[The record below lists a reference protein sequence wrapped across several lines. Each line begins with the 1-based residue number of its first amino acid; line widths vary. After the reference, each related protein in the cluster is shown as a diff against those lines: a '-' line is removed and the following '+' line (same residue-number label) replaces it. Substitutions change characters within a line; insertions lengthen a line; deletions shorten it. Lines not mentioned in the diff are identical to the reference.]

1 MTIER
6 VGFIGL
12 GIMGKPMALNLLKA
26 GFAVTVYNRT
36 PQRVAPLREAG
47 AAVAA
52 SPADLARQC
61 DVIVSCV
68 TADADVLAVH
78 LDAKTGVLAGVRAG
92 AVVIDCSTVSPAV
105 ARQCGSALAAKGAAF
120 LDAPV
125 SGGQGGAEAGTLSI
139 MVGGDPAALEKV
151 RPALQAM
158 GKTITHCGPGGS
170 GYIVKLCNQV
180 LVAINLVGVSEAIA
194 LAQACGVNA
203 QAMLQA
209 VGGGAAG
216 SWSLSNLGP
225 KILAGDY
232 RPGFFV
238 DYLLKDLRMTRE
250 LADAAATPLPAA
262 ALAETLYRAASDQG
276 LGRQGTPSVFEVV
289 KGLRS
294 QQGGQS
300 PAR

>member
-12 GIMGKPMALNLLKA
+12 GIMGKPMALNLRKA

-36 PQRVAPLREAG
+36 PSRVAPLQEAG
-47 AAVAA
+47 AVVAA
-52 SPADLARQC
+52 SPAELARQC

-78 LDAKTGVLAGVRAG
+78 LDEKTGVLAGVRAG
-92 AVVIDCSTVSPAV
+92 AVVIDCSTVSPAI
-105 ARQCGSALAAKGAAF
+105 ARQCGIALAAKGAAF

-139 MVGGDPAALEKV
+139 MVGGDPSALEKV

-209 VGGGAAG
+209 IGGGAAG

-250 LADAAATPLPAA
+250 LADAVATPLPTT

-276 LGRQGTPSVFEVV
+276 LGRQGTQAVFEVV

-294 QQGGQS
+294 
-300 PAR
+300 R